1 MKIGDLFI
9 KLGLKKDEFDRGLT
23 DAKTQTNV
31 FGNSIK
37 KIGGLIAGAF
47 AADKIIQFGKELLT
61 LASQSEGVVVAF
73 NKIAQYGDL
82 ENLRNSVKGT
92 VSDLELMKRAVQ
104 ANNFGIPVRELGIL
118 FEFASKRA
126 QDTGQSVD
134 YLVDSIVLGIGR
146 KSPLILDNLGISA
159 VQLKEKLHG
168 VGMESASVADITKA
182 VGDIAEESFAKTG
195 RFADNLGTKITNL
208 SVKWENF
215 KLSLVQNE
223 GFKEFW
229 NKEIDELDKNLTIL
243 FSKHLTKW
251 QKFKSIIDIF
261 GNETDY
267 LYNKAKLSESIDKW
281 INQPEMESSGAPWEK
296 PKQDHVVKT
305 AQERLA
311 ELKKLN
317 EEMEAAR
324 ILRKEFYGEK
334 MTHTTP
340 LYSGAGDFMLQQPGV
355 NLEGTFGNL
364 DSHYKMVL
372 EKQKKFRADY
382 LSEWNTLITDLNDVI
397 NQGLEN
403 AIASFAEGIG
413 QLATGEIS
421 GREFGNQVLKVI
433 GDFMKTLGSLMIA
446 YAINMA
452 LFSESA
458 KNPLSWPVALAAG
471 VGMVAAGAA
480 ISSLAGKGLKS
491 SASSAAG
498 YSSSSAYR
506 PANSNTQMALTGNV
520 VFELEGTKLIGA
532 INNTNKRNNLIR

>member
-9 KLGLKKDEFDRGLT
+9 KLGLKKEEFDKGLT

-47 AADKIIQFGKELLT
+47 AADKIIQFGKEVFNVAT
-61 LASQSEGVVVAF
+61 QAEGIQAAF
-73 NKIAQYGDL
+73 SKIANGQDL
-82 ENLRNSVKGT
+82 NILRESVKGT
-92 VSDLELMKRAVQ
+92 VSDLELMKRAVM
-104 ANNFGIPVRELGIL
+104 ASNFGIPVRELGRL

-126 QDTGQSVD
+126 QDTGQSID
-134 YLVDSIVLGIGR
+134 YLVDSIVVGIGR

-159 VQLKEKLHG
+159 VQLKEKLKG
-168 VGMESASVADITKA
+168 VGVETASVADITRA

-195 RFADNLGTKITNL
+195 KLAETLGTKAQTL
-208 SVKWENF
+208 SASWENL
-215 KLSLVQNE
+215 KLTLSS
-223 GFKEFW
+223 
-229 NKEIDELDKNLTIL
+229 L
-243 FSKHLTKW
+243 FSNSQMIKDDLDDWSKLIRIW
-251 QKFKSIIDIF
+251 QSKEVSAWEKFVASISGIQANKVF
-261 GNETDY
+261 EKMKLNESV
-267 LYNKAKLSESIDKW
+267 ASW
-281 INQPEMESSGAPWEK
+281 INQKDEESSGAPWEK
-296 PKQDHVVKT
+296 PKPDPVVKT
-305 AQERLA
+305 AKERLD
-311 ELKKLN
+311 EIKKLN

-324 ILRKEFYGEK
+324 ILRKEFYGKK
-334 MTHTTP
+334 MTPTTP

-364 DSHYKMVL
+364 DSHYKAVK
-372 EKQKKFRADY
+372 EKNKKFTKEFLQDWKDF
-382 LSEWNTLITDLNDVI
+382 SEDLNQAIVSGI
-397 NQGLEN
+397 SN
-403 AIASFAEGIG
+403 AIVSFTEGLS

-491 SASSAAG
+491 SASYAAG
-498 YSSSSAYR
+498 YSNSSSYR
-506 PANSNTQMALTGNV
+506 PANSNAQMALTGNV